1 MKTNNNTVVSAIIV
15 ALGLALIGYFIKT
28 GMVEFRAMERS
39 VEVKGLS
46 EREVLADTVIWPI
59 QFSAAGNDLSQL
71 MQEVDNK
78 NQAVVAFLTL
88 HGFDPKTLNINPP
101 DISDKLANAYNSN
114 DVKLRYSVTSS
125 LTVFSDEPEK
135 VQNAMAQIST
145 LAKQGIAIM
154 GQNYG
159 NRVEYLFTGLN
170 SIKPQM
176 IEEATKKAREV
187 AVKFATDSDS
197 KLGKIKTARQG
208 QFSINNRDSNT
219 PHIKRVRVVATVEYY
234 LSD

>member
-46 EREVLADTVIWPI
+46 EREVIADTVIWPI

-88 HGFDPKTLNINPP
+88 HGFDPKALNINPP

-125 LTVFSDEPEK
+125 LTVFSNEPEK